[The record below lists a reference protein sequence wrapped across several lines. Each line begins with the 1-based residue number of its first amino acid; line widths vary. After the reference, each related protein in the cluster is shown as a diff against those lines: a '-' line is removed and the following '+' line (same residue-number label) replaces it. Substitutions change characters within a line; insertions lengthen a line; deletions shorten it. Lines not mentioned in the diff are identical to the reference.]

1 MTSNL
6 QINNR
11 LVLFLLLCTLALL
24 NACSESEDRPWTE
37 AVPEAA
43 SMLYVFGE
51 NEEIGGLTDALEP
64 EFIQFLDNIESS
76 SVASVTEIENVTG
89 NQLLP
94 LAVYSMPVN
103 SNEVT
108 HVWITSLKS
117 ESIAGVVE
125 PFSRDLTE
133 NSYLF
138 NEKRIYRLFLQESRV
153 HYATK
158 LGEWVLISPS
168 SNAVESGIRSYA
180 GLQPAM
186 RFDSSAMLDQ
196 AEPAPLPGVHLNFEG
211 LSKQLKQLGKVVFR
225 PFLNNSF
232 KGLKSAHINR
242 QAADDRMLELI
253 MNLQPSSERSPL
265 VAALSA
271 PPRRFNMPRYIPSDA
286 AVFGMFSVPAS
297 RMNTDSYSQE
307 TGLDS
312 LLVQSENRI
321 TAFSSTLGQE
331 AGFAG
336 FHTLG
341 FDPLNE
347 NVFIREVSDKSTL
360 RAELERLV
368 NTGKGTKLGN
378 VYTFRSRILARTL
391 GGPFCVYQNFSV
403 GIVNDLLVI
412 APRSGLIQRVENDIS
427 RRRVMYYD
435 DDFLSFMED
444 LPESQSAFLYVDNAD
459 FPSFIEPYTDPV
471 SPAMAYLPYF
481 DLLTI
486 SAVVNESGEVEMNT
500 RMYNLERSEEALT
513 ERWYY
518 PYSNAG
524 LVAEPSVGR
533 LTGGFRNDV
542 VFATDANQV
551 TALAADGTRIFQAS
565 TGRDRPLGSPILVDW
580 YANNQTAVLI
590 AAGNKVYGW
599 NNRGQMLPNF
609 PFELDE
615 RITAPIFTADISRS
629 GSPEVI
635 VATADRQLH
644 ILGGRGRNLS
654 GWPQTTNGVVREQPV
669 YKLNNR
675 MYSIW
680 ATSENAIFSWD
691 ANGNQRE
698 NFPVFTDAPLNGPL
712 QFLDNNIFA
721 SGSNG
726 NLYAI
731 SEAGF
736 FDEEFI
742 IQDTLQTNGSPSTSE
757 LVVEA
762 IDVADSP
769 VSISDIRRMPVR
781 EIIEQDDENET
792 SGNQRE
798 PGLENIRNIILQS
811 ESGSVFLYSL
821 DGRLRFTRSTGRA
834 MARNH
839 PMIIEDLNGDNKQEL
854 LVVTN
859 VGRMYAWTVEDD
871 ERFTE
876 LPTASVQFPVV
887 SQLGSDGLTNIIAG
901 TRNGIRVWAFTD

>member
-11 LVLFLLLCTLALL
+11 LVLFLLLSALALL
-24 NACSESEDRPWTE
+24 NACSDSQDHPWTK

-51 NEEIGGLTDALEP
+51 DDQVETLTDALDP
-64 EFIQFLDNIESS
+64 AFIQFMDNIESS

-94 LAVYSMPVN
+94 LAVFSMPVN
-103 SNEVT
+103 SNELT
-108 HVWITSLKS
+108 HVWITRLES

-125 PFSRDLTE
+125 PFSRDFSE
-133 NSYLF
+133 NSYNF
-138 NEKRIYRLFLQESRV
+138 NDRKIYRLFLQESPM
-153 HYATK
+153 HYATQ
-158 LGEWVLISPS
+158 LGSWVLISS
-168 SNAVESGIRSYA
+168 SSSALESGIRSYS
-180 GLQPAM
+180 GLDTAM
-186 RFDSSAMLDQ
+186 RFDPEALRDQ
-196 AEPAPLPGVHLNFEG
+196 PEPTPKPGVHLNFEG

-225 PFLNNSF
+225 PFLDNSF
-232 KGLKSAHINR
+232 KGLKSAHVN
-242 QAADDRMLELI
+242 QDAEDERMLEL
-253 MNLQPSSERSPL
+253 NLKLQPSSDGSAL
-265 VAALSA
+265 VSALSA
-271 PPRRFNMPRYIPSDA
+271 PPRRFDMPRYIPTDA
-286 AVFGMFSVPAS
+286 AVFGMFSVPES
-297 RMNTDSYSQE
+297 RINPDSYRQE

-312 LLVQSENRI
+312 LLVQSANRI
-321 TAFSSTLGQE
+321 MAFSSTLGRE

-347 NVFIREVSDKSTL
+347 SVFVREVSDKSTL

-368 NTGKGTKLGN
+368 NTGNGTKLGD
-378 VYTFRSRILARTL
+378 VYTFRSRVLARTL

-403 GIVNDLLVI
+403 GIVNDLLVL

-444 LPESQSAFLYVDNAD
+444 LPESQSAFLYIDNAD

-481 DLLTI
+481 DLLTM
-486 SAVVNESGEVEMNT
+486 SAVVDESGEVEMNT
-500 RMYNLERSEEALT
+500 RLYNLERSEEALT

-524 LVAEPSVGR
+524 LVAAPSVGR
-533 LTGGFRNDV
+533 LSGGFRNDV

-644 ILGGRGRNLS
+644 VLGGRGRNIS

-675 MYSIW
+675 RYSIW
-680 ATSENAIFSWD
+680 ATAENAIFSWD
-691 ANGNQRE
+691 SNGNLRE
-698 NFPVFTDAPLNGPL
+698 DFPVFTDAPLNGPL
-712 QFLDNNIFA
+712 QFLDDNIFA

-731 SEAGF
+731 SGDGF

-742 IQDTLQTNGSPSTSE
+742 IQDTPETNGASDESS

-781 EIIEQDDENET
+781 EIIEEEENMD
-792 SGNQRE
+792 SDSDQE
-798 PGLENIRNIILQS
+798 PRMENIRTIILQS
-811 ESGSVFLYSL
+811 EGGSVFLYSL

-859 VGRMYAWTVEDD
+859 VGRMYAWTVEDE

-901 TRNGIRVWAFTD
+901 TSNGIRVWAFTD